1 LIIEDWE
8 VIHKIEDPEIANTDK
23 CWMMPMPGFNTDT
36 FPFFISSSFKQ
47 FSIINVT
54 QGTLQP
60 LIDGSAM
67 TSTGQES
74 FFYEKNKDGFTLNF
88 CTRNHHQESEEYEFN
103 WF

>member
-1 LIIEDWE
+1 
-8 VIHKIEDPEIANTDK
+8 
-23 CWMMPMPGFNTDT
+23 MPGFNTDT

-88 CTRNHHQESEEYEFN
+88 CTRIHHQESEEYEFN